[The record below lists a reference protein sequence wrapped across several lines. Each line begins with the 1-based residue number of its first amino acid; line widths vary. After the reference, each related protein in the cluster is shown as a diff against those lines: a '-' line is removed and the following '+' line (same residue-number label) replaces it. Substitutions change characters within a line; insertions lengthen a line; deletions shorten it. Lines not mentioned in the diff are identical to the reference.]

1 MKIPRPESIIT
12 VMRLLLITAVV
23 LLLYGCGKNTEI
35 AYVLANDSYRC
46 EQFDVTREKMIFL
59 INRARA
65 RSRNCGYKIFT
76 PAGAVTWN
84 PTLARA
90 ALDHSVDMATGNFVS
105 HEGADGGHVADR
117 VEEVDY
123 EWTSVGENIS
133 AGRESSEEVVAAW
146 LRSPVHCENVMRASF
161 TEIGGA
167 CFHNKD
173 TNYKTFWTV
182 VFASPSS
189 TLKRAN
195 LQQ

>member
-1 MKIPRPESIIT
+1 VT
-12 VMRLLLITAVV
+12 RLLTLTAVV
-23 LLLYGCGKNTEI
+23 ILLCGCGKNNEI

-46 EQFDVTREKMIFL
+46 EDFDVIKEKMVTL

-65 RSRNCGYKIFT
+65 QSRNCGYKIYT
-76 PAGAVTWN
+76 PAGKVTWN

-90 ALDHSVDMATGNFVS
+90 ALDHSVDMATKDFVS
-105 HEGADGGHVADR
+105 HSGSDGSQVDDR
-117 VEEVDY
+117 LEELDY

-146 LRSPVHCENVMRASF
+146 LMSPEHCENIMRASF

-173 TNYKTFWTV
+173 TKNKTYWTV
-182 VFASPSS
+182 VFASH
-189 TLKRAN
+189 KDGGVRQA
-195 LQQ
+195 QIRQ